1 MRPMINLSMSYMSE
15 YWEAFKAHFVETLKV
30 GDIGEEIN
38 KAIAPNILASF
49 NLGGF
54 KVVLSDA
61 IVASWVVMIA
71 IFLLGWFF
79 GRNLQKIP
87 QGNRQLVSESL
98 VSVLLNLCK
107 SSNMSYE
114 QAEKVVPFVGTI
126 AVFVSLTNLSSM
138 FKIPPPAKNP
148 AFPIALAIFT
158 IFYVIVTSIQFV
170 GFKGFW
176 ASLTYPKAMLLPFK
190 ILDYFIKPMSL
201 SLRLFGNVFGAFILM
216 EFIYLIVPVIIPG
229 VIGLWFDLA
238 DGLLQGVIFTYLSV
252 TYIGEVLEGAE
263 EAEHARKAHMQAT
276 I

>member
-1 MRPMINLSMSYMSE
+1 MSYMSE

-170 GFKGFW
+170 GLKGFW

-252 TYIGEVLEGAE
+252 TYKIG
-263 EAEHARKAHMQAT
+263 RAHV
-276 I
+276 